1 MIQSRAQRIEAARPA
16 LQSIEAERAEAA
28 RIEPETIGC
37 DPFDADDSDAES
49 SSEHRASNAGRPNEA
64 ELAIKN
70 RARAQ
75 LACDLLLA
83 RLYRYHPDH
92 AMAHL
97 KGIKPRVVDLEPP
110 AAPGG
115 AIVFAAGQRDSH
127 ETTAKELRGV
137 PDISL
142 ILQKVAKFYNTSVT
156 DICSTRSTLN
166 IYVPRRV
173 AMYLARTMT
182 RCPLKVIGARIGGRN
197 HTTVHHAIAK
207 VEKTIANDA
216 GFKAEVDAIVKQ
228 IRTLYPCA

>member
-1 MIQSRAQRIEAARPA
+1 MIQSRAQRNEAARPE
-16 LQSIEAERAEAA
+16 LQSIEPERMEAA
-28 RIEPETIGC
+28 TIEPETIES
-37 DPFDADDSDAES
+37 DLFDSDAELL
-49 SSEHRASNAGRPNEA
+49 SEHRTSNAGRPDEA

-97 KGIKPRVVDLEPP
+97 KGIKPHVVDLEPP
-110 AAPGG
+110 VGLGG
-115 AIVFAAGQRDSH
+115 AIVSAPGQSESH
-127 ETTAKELRGV
+127 ETTVEELRGV

-142 ILQKVAKFYNTSVT
+142 ILQKVANFYNTSVM

-173 AMYLARTMT
+173 AMYLGRTMT
-182 RCPLKVIGARIGGRN
+182 QCPLKVIGARIGGRN

-207 VEKTIANDA
+207 VEKAIANDA
-216 GFKAEVDAIVKQ
+216 GFKAEVDAIVNQ
-228 IRTLYPCA
+228 IRALYPRA